1 MATTSV
7 GLGRGGAPAAEAT
20 LSPEEAERAAAA
32 FVPLWQ
38 LDDAPFAAG
47 SKVADDDLR
56 SLSGAL
62 TAPLALQLAPPPV
75 IAAPTPE
82 IVAQARALGAGR
94 LTAPQFTLNT
104 FDYVRNNIATEF
116 RFGLAKGGRGALI
129 DQSGT
134 PFDQAELMVKTIR

>member
-1 MATTSV
+1 MGLSLLGVPEAKAQSTTLPSVQLITAPMVTPATAWSSSGYGVATTHTN
-7 GLGRGGAPAAEAT
+7 G
-20 LSPEEAERAAAA
+20 AAAWA
-32 FVPLWQ
+32 
-38 LDDAPFAAG
+38 
-47 SKVADDDLR
+47 S
-56 SLSGAL
+56 
-62 TAPLALQLAPPPV
+62 PP
-75 IAAPTPE
+75 PE